1 MPLERLELVGGSLN
15 FWDIYREVDL
25 VLDTFPYPGG
35 YMTALALYFGVPVV
49 TLQGDSYGS
58 RFGAAI
64 LKAAGREEWI
74 AGDVDE
80 YVKSAVEL
88 GRKPAMLSQERERLF
103 RDIADSAL
111 LDMFSYVRQV
121 EEGFL
126 QLWKRCNYTR

>member
-1 MPLERLELVGGSLN
+1 
-15 FWDIYREVDL
+15 
-25 VLDTFPYPGG
+25 
-35 YMTALALYFGVPVV
+35 MTALALYFGVPVV
-49 TLQGDSYGS
+49 TLRGDSYGS

-88 GRKPAMLSQERERLF
+88 GREPARLRQERELLF

-111 LDMFSYVRQV
+111 LDTASYVRQV
-121 EEGFL
+121 EEGFW
-126 QLWKRCNYTR
+126 QLWKSCN